1 VTGIPRPLR
10 NIPFLMVVMGIDIYK
25 WRISMDFLCLITGGY
40 VNIPEKHHT
49 VDAFK
54 YVVLPYLFVLTIPII
69 MYA

>member
-1 VTGIPRPLR
+1 
-10 NIPFLMVVMGIDIYK
+10 
-25 WRISMDFLCLITGGY
+25 MDFLCLITGGY